1 MSRPLTRILSLLL
14 SLTLILGTVTL
25 CWLSLPNAVNFPT
38 SFGSANPTY
47 FESGN
52 GSAEHPYIISRP
64 VHLYNLAW
72 LQYLGYFNLNPN
84 LNNGRAQSYFKL
96 KNNIVMTGIAIPPI
110 GTEEY
115 PFIGKFDGNHK
126 TISSLT
132 VSNSHF
138 DLTRYP
144 TAAVFDQKT
153 SVGKLQTAGSTEGNG
168 KEVAIVGLFGVTG
181 DYGSAIKQNEAYRGK
196 DIHQYVDPD
205 AEEKKLVSPPINPNE
220 ITENDLYYASM
231 FVGNFYTDILHV
243 RSASTNTLVGL
254 AAGYVG
260 GGFENIG
267 VYRAD
272 ITLTKNATSLKE
284 ENSEVVSKYAIVGDY
299 DPDAVGWSEA
309 PKEGTTQG
317 GGWGGTI
324 DMELFAERL
333 KNMLAATQKDSGNNR
348 VVTTY
353 NNQSAF
359 GYYKSEGFNL
369 YAAIYAGTNQNLTDA
384 KYSLDTSKAM
394 SVALLADGS
403 NYTVLPLNV
412 NKEQMGLKAAVP
424 EIYSS
429 TNSEQRKTAEATQ
442 NAQLYKYQS
451 SSARFTKTAT
461 VLTPNNLSSP
471 FEWKIL
477 YGYLDAETSGEIVD
491 SEKGNTGYIVGGNTQ
506 DNRGGIVLD
515 VRPRTSAQS
524 IFKSFHKS
532 SAAEWTTYN
541 SSDLRLLTYNRDKKS
556 GETDYAV
563 IGDKK
568 NNLSVGT
575 TTDVGGN
582 SFTVIGSN
590 GFEKYDDRRDDFDD
604 VLGKDGSLYGLLFSS
619 KGLGL
624 LPNAS
629 APNAGYYAKTI
640 TKSVALNHQT
650 IGEYPLVTGSIN
662 FTVKE
667 AGVIVAIVG
676 TYNTQSKD
684 NMQGH
689 FNLYKADRTD
699 SGSGVTVPSVTK
711 DGKTVKVKEIVLI
724 YETKNEAGVSVRK
737 NIYWEATEP
746 GKGVLKDDDNNT
758 FGADANNVSL
768 PSGAKLIYNKLWYTR
783 NDHSAA
789 DTGTTPLLNN
799 YAYYIEIPV
808 EAGDYLISTNG
819 GGTNGYLMYL
829 DIGASGAG
837 GNPGVSKPTPY
848 LMQSV
853 DFINESSRDTAGR
866 VTVPSATD
874 PTTGNLVHFYPKY
887 AAVGL
892 RLSGVSS
899 LTGDAVVVMKRDTD
913 TITNGVGEINTVLY
927 YNVLPESIAVTPL
940 PSALAEKN
948 TTLGKEEDESG

>member
-260 GGFENIG
+260 GGLENIG

-333 KNMLAATQKDSGNNR
+333 KNMLAATQKDS
-348 VVTTY
+348 
-353 NNQSAF
+353 
-359 GYYKSEGFNL
+359 
-369 YAAIYAGTNQNLTDA
+369 
-384 KYSLDTSKAM
+384 
-394 SVALLADGS
+394 
-403 NYTVLPLNV
+403 
-412 NKEQMGLKAAVP
+412 
-424 EIYSS
+424 
-429 TNSEQRKTAEATQ
+429 
-442 NAQLYKYQS
+442 
-451 SSARFTKTAT
+451 
-461 VLTPNNLSSP
+461 
-471 FEWKIL
+471 
-477 YGYLDAETSGEIVD
+477 
-491 SEKGNTGYIVGGNTQ
+491 
-506 DNRGGIVLD
+506 
-515 VRPRTSAQS
+515 
-524 IFKSFHKS
+524 
-532 SAAEWTTYN
+532 
-541 SSDLRLLTYNRDKKS
+541 
-556 GETDYAV
+556 
-563 IGDKK
+563 
-568 NNLSVGT
+568 
-575 TTDVGGN
+575 
-582 SFTVIGSN
+582 
-590 GFEKYDDRRDDFDD
+590 
-604 VLGKDGSLYGLLFSS
+604 
-619 KGLGL
+619 
-624 LPNAS
+624 
-629 APNAGYYAKTI
+629 
-640 TKSVALNHQT
+640 
-650 IGEYPLVTGSIN
+650 
-662 FTVKE
+662 
-667 AGVIVAIVG
+667 
-676 TYNTQSKD
+676 
-684 NMQGH
+684 
-689 FNLYKADRTD
+689 
-699 SGSGVTVPSVTK
+699 
-711 DGKTVKVKEIVLI
+711 
-724 YETKNEAGVSVRK
+724 
-737 NIYWEATEP
+737 
-746 GKGVLKDDDNNT
+746 
-758 FGADANNVSL
+758 
-768 PSGAKLIYNKLWYTR
+768 SGA
-783 NDHSAA
+783 A
-789 DTGTTPLLNN
+789 
-799 YAYYIEIPV
+799 
-808 EAGDYLISTNG
+808 
-819 GGTNGYLMYL
+819 GGT
-829 DIGASGAG
+829 ICKS
-837 GNPGVSKPTPY
+837 P
-848 LMQSV
+848 
-853 DFINESSRDTAGR
+853 
-866 VTVPSATD
+866 
-874 PTTGNLVHFYPKY
+874 
-887 AAVGL
+887 
-892 RLSGVSS
+892 
-899 LTGDAVVVMKRDTD
+899 
-913 TITNGVGEINTVLY
+913 
-927 YNVLPESIAVTPL
+927 
-940 PSALAEKN
+940 
-948 TTLGKEEDESG
+948 